1 MEEFPPN
8 TKRDQEAKT
17 EQQEKKAIEK
27 VVTGEVVKRRT
38 PLGIRFKNVFFGG
51 DFKGSMFWVA
61 TEVLLPAAKNMVFDA
76 WSEGGKRVLWG
87 ETRRQGRSTGY
98 PGYTPR
104 ISYNTPVNR
113 DPRDPRA
120 SYSPPSPAQ
129 RERLDIGQLIFSS
142 REDAEMVIDTL
153 REIIERYQ
161 VASVGDLHELMG
173 LSTPYTD
180 NKWGWTNLSQVTIRQ
195 IREGYLIELPNPEV
209 I

>member
-1 MEEFPPN
+1 MDEFPPN

-17 EQQEKKAIEK
+17 PKPEKMEK

-38 PLGIRFKNVFFGG
+38 PLGIRFRNTFFGG
-51 DFKGSMFWVA
+51 DFKGSMLWVA
-61 TEVLLPAAKNMVFDA
+61 REVLLPAAKNMVFDA

-87 ETRRQGRSTGY
+87 ETRRHSRSTGY

-113 DPRDPRA
+113 DPRLSYPGPSQA
-120 SYSPPSPAQ
+120 SPMQ
-129 RERLDIGQLIFSS
+129 RERLDLGQLIFSS

-153 REIIERYQ
+153 RDIIERYE

-173 LSTPYTD
+173 LASPFTD
-180 NKWGWTNLSQVTIRQ
+180 NKWGWTNLTQVAIRQ